1 MLALDGRLAR
11 EQGANDGFR
20 TIINTGRVGQQ
31 EVQHVHV
38 HVIAGPEPLGRMLP
52 REGKLEEYA
61 MGGLSIW
68 HWLIVL
74 VVVVLIFGTKKLRNI
89 GQDLGGAVKGF
100 KEGMKHEDGTRAAA
114 GDASAQQIPGKTI
127 EAEVKKETK
136 RS

>member
-1 MLALDGRLAR
+1 
-11 EQGANDGFR
+11 
-20 TIINTGRVGQQ
+20 
-31 EVQHVHV
+31 
-38 HVIAGPEPLGRMLP
+38 
-52 REGKLEEYA
+52 

-100 KEGMKHEDGTRAAA
+100 KEGMKTETDGTTSTAA
-114 GDASAQQIPGKTI
+114 DAPPAQQIPGKTI
-127 EAEVKKETK
+127 DAEVKKETT